1 MNKFEKE
8 RIRSNL
14 VFMEKHLILDDDFL
28 ELSLKRRIF
37 SCQGTLDNIMRSDS
51 PPLDYCM
58 KLLKCDSNAYSQ
70 FIDILIGTKQNHI
83 VDILLKI
90 LPMDSM

>member
-28 ELSLKRRIF
+28 ELSLQRRIF
-37 SCQGTLDNIMRSDS
+37 SQATLGNIMKTDS
-51 PPLDYCM
+51 PHW
-58 KLLKCDSNAYSQ
+58 
-70 FIDILIGTKQNHI
+70 TI
-83 VDILLKI
+83 V
-90 LPMDSM
+90 

>member
-14 VFMEKHLILDDDFL
+14 VITEKHLILDDDFL
-28 ELSLKRRIF
+28 ELSLRRRIF
-37 SCQGTLDNIMRSDS
+37 SQGTLDNIMKTDS

-58 KLLKCDSNAYSQ
+58 KLLKCDSNAYTQ
-70 FIDILIGTKQNHI
+70 FIDILIGTRQNHI
-83 VDILLKI
+83 VDILLKT
-90 LPMDSM
+90 LPTDYM

>member
-28 ELSLKRRIF
+28 ELSLQRRIF
-37 SCQGTLDNIMRSDS
+37 SQGTLDNIMKTDS

-70 FIDILIGTKQNHI
+70 FIDILIETKQNNF
-83 VDILLKI
+83 VDILLKT

>member
-58 KLLKCDSNAYSQ
+58 KHLKCDSNAYSQ

-83 VDILLKI
+83 VDILLK
-90 LPMDSM
+90 S

>member
-28 ELSLKRRIF
+28 ELSLQRRIF
-37 SCQGTLDNIMRSDS
+37 SQGTIDNIMKTYS

-58 KLLKCDSNAYSQ
+58 KLLKCDSNAYTQ
-70 FIDILIGTKQNHI
+70 FIDILITTRQNDI
-83 VDILLKI
+83 MDILS
-90 LPMDSM
+90 LPM

>member
-28 ELSLKRRIF
+28 ELSLQRRIF
-37 SCQGTLDNIMRSDS
+37 SQGTLDNIMKTDS

-70 FIDILIGTKQNHI
+70 FIDILIGTQQNNI
-83 VDILLKI
+83 VDILLKT
-90 LPMDSM
+90 LPMDSV

>member
-1 MNKFEKE
+1 
-8 RIRSNL
+8 
-14 VFMEKHLILDDDFL
+14 MEKHLILDDDFL

-37 SCQGTLDNIMRSDS
+37 SCRGTLDNIMRSDS

-70 FIDILIGTKQNHI
+70 FIDILIETKQNHI
-83 VDILLKI
+83 VDILLKT

>member
-8 RIRSNL
+8 RVRSNL
-14 VFMEKHLILDDDFL
+14 VFMEKHLILDDDFP
-28 ELSLKRRIF
+28 ELSLQRRIF
-37 SCQGTLDNIMRSDS
+37 SRQGTLDNIMRSDS

-58 KLLKCDSNAYSQ
+58 KLLKYDSNAYSQ
-70 FIDILIGTKQNHI
+70 FIDILIETRQNHI
-83 VDILLKI
+83 VVILLKI

>member
-14 VFMEKHLILDDDFL
+14 VIMEKHLILDDDFL
-28 ELSLKRRIF
+28 ELSLQRKIF
-37 SCQGTLDNIMRSDS
+37 SQGTLDNIMKTDS

-58 KLLKCDSNAYSQ
+58 KLLRRDSNAFTQ
-70 FIDILIGTKQNHI
+70 FIDILIETKQNNI
-83 VDILLKI
+83 VDILLKT
-90 LPMDSM
+90 LP

>member
-28 ELSLKRRIF
+28 ELSLQRRIF
-37 SCQGTLDNIMRSDS
+37 SRGTLDNIMRTDS

-58 KLLKCDSNAYSQ
+58 KLLRCDSSAYSQ

-83 VDILLKI
+83 VDILLKT